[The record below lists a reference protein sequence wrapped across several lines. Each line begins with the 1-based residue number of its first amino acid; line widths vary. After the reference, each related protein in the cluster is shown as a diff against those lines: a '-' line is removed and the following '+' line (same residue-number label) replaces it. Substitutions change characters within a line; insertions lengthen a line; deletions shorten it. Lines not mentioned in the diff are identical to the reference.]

1 MAKKYNLFSAIK
13 RAVTSIL
20 RLTPKTK
27 TPRPATRTKRPKT
40 PKIKPET
47 PKIAPAIPSEYQKI
61 IEELR
66 RENEQLKQ
74 QIETLTKEPALEPQT
89 EAAPV
94 YSEDDLPY
102 LIEDDIPAQSF
113 DFSEDDLP
121 YLVEDDTE
129 KEPIDTTYKNFGS
142 DDSLDV
148 LIDFIGNSA
157 LSGVPEGSEFFNL
170 SPIEQKFM
178 LLDYVQ
184 FQHDANPALFY
195 KGKKALSLE
204 NVPIWG
210 DEFERFVTNTT
221 NFNGIT
227 SDDAGNINDD
237 FVDYL
242 IDTL

>member
-1 MAKKYNLFSAIK
+1 MAKRYNLFSAIK

-27 TPRPATRTKRPKT
+27 TPRSATRTKRPQT

-47 PKIAPAIPSEYQKI
+47 PQIAPAIPSEYQKI

-66 RENEQLKQ
+66 RENEQLRQ

-102 LIEDDIPAQSF
+102 L
-113 DFSEDDLP
+113 
-121 YLVEDDTE
+121 VEDDTD

-148 LIDFIGNSA
+148 LIDFIGDSA
-157 LSGVPEGSEFFNL
+157 LSGVPKDSKFFNL
-170 SPIEQKFM
+170 SPVEQKFM

-195 KGKKALSLE
+195 KGKKALALE

-221 NFNGIT
+221 DFNSIT
-227 SDDAGNINDD
+227 PDDAGNINDE

>member
-27 TPRPATRTKRPKT
+27 TPRPATRTKKPRT

-47 PKIAPAIPSEYQKI
+47 PQIAPAIPSEYQKI
-61 IEELR
+61 IDELR

-74 QIETLTKEPALEPQT
+74 QIETLTKEPET
-89 EAAPV
+89 ESAPV

-102 LIEDDIPAQSF
+102 LIEDDTPEQSF

-129 KEPIDTTYKNFGS
+129 KEPVDTTYKNFGS

-148 LIDFIGNSA
+148 LIDFIGDSA
-157 LSGVPEGSEFFNL
+157 LSGVPEDSEFFNL
-170 SPIEQKFM
+170 SPVEQKFM

-195 KGKKALSLE
+195 KGKKALALE

-210 DEFERFVTNTT
+210 DEFERFVNNTT
-221 NFNGIT
+221 DFIGIT
-227 SDDAGNINDD
+227 QDDAGNINDD